1 MGRLISG
8 LLDLLFP
15 PKCAF
20 CRRLVK
26 SNNNLLCPACRAN
39 LPYTEDGGAQHGD
52 FFRLCISALYYE
64 DTVRQALL
72 RYKFQG
78 SSGYAGTFGRLL
90 ADCIRA
96 ELRGQ
101 YDLISWVPL
110 SRERLRERG
119 YDQAMLLAQA
129 AALELQDVAV
139 STLDKV
145 RNAEKQSGVGSAEK
159 RRANISGAYR
169 VADAELIQGRRIL
182 LIDDIVT
189 TGATLS
195 ECARTLR
202 EAGAKDVVCATVA
215 RGRDA

>member
-64 DTVRQALL
+64 DRVREALL

-96 ELRGQ
+96 NLRGQ

-195 ECARTLR
+195 ECARTLL
-202 EAGAKDVVCATVA
+202 EGGASQVVCATVA
-215 RGRDA
+215 RGRD

>member
-39 LPYTEDGGAQHGD
+39 LPYTEDGDAQHGD

-96 ELRGQ
+96 NLRGQ

-195 ECARTLR
+195 ECARTLL
-202 EAGAKDVVCATVA
+202 EGGASQVVCATVA
-215 RGRDA
+215 RGRD

>member
-26 SNNNLLCPACRAN
+26 SNNNLLCPTCRAN

-195 ECARTLR
+195 ECARTLL
-202 EAGAKDVVCATVA
+202 EGGASQVVCATVA
-215 RGRDA
+215 RGRD

>member
-39 LPYTEDGGAQHGD
+39 LPYTEDGDAQHGD
-52 FFRLCISALYYE
+52 FFRLCVSALYYE

-96 ELRGQ
+96 NLRGQ

-195 ECARTLR
+195 ECARTLL
-202 EAGAKDVVCATVA
+202 EGGASQVVCATVA
-215 RGRDA
+215 RGRD

>member
-96 ELRGQ
+96 NLRGQ

-195 ECARTLR
+195 ECARTLL
-202 EAGAKDVVCATVA
+202 EGGASQVVCATVA
-215 RGRDA
+215 RGRD

>member
-1 MGRLISG
+1 MGLGSFV
-8 LLDLLFP
+8 LDLLFP

-20 CRRLVK
+20 CRRVVRHGADR
-26 SNNNLLCPACRAN
+26 LCPDCRAA
-39 LPYTEDGGAQHGD
+39 LPYAGAEVEKHGD
-52 FFRLCISALYYE
+52 GFSVCYAALYYE
-64 DTVRQALL
+64 GQVRDSLH

-78 SSGYAGTFGRLL
+78 SSGYAGTYGHLL
-90 ADCIRA
+90 ADCVRENLA
-96 ELRGQ
+96 GR

-119 YDQAMLLAQA
+119 YDQSMLIAQA
-129 AALELQDVAV
+129 MALGLQDVAV

-145 RNAEKQSGVGSAEK
+145 RDAAKQSTVGSAEK

-169 VADAELIQGRRIL
+169 VTDPELVAGRRIL

-195 ECARTLR
+195 ECACTLR
-202 EAGAKDVVCATVA
+202 AAGAADVVCAAVA
-215 RGRDA
+215 RTRD

>member
-52 FFRLCISALYYE
+52 FFRLCVSALYYE

-96 ELRGQ
+96 NLRGQ

-195 ECARTLR
+195 ECARTLL
-202 EAGAKDVVCATVA
+202 EGGASQVVCATVA
-215 RGRDA
+215 RGRD